1 MTFKIN
7 TGIYLILLVAF
18 SIGCESKHGEDTQ
31 QVSPDSLL
39 TLSDGFYAYRNGSIY
54 FTDSNNRYRVWYD
67 LTFSGNL
74 GEEFRID
81 DFANDDGANKSMVTK
96 KYNIALSENRSNMK
110 QFLHLSRKFNFG
122 HINID
127 RSSKIA
133 YSSKEDL
140 SEEYVYPLVDSTM
153 QLYQS
158 NKRFILLENGW
169 FKNTVLKDR

>member
-1 MTFKIN
+1 MTFKIT
-7 TGIYLILLVAF
+7 TGIYLLVLVAI

-39 TLSDGFYAYRNGSIY
+39 TLPDGFYAYRNGSIY
-54 FTDSNNRYRVWYD
+54 FTGSDNRYRIWYD

-81 DFANDDGANKSMVTK
+81 DFANDVVNKSMTIK
-96 KYNIALSENRSNMK
+96 KCNISLSENRSNMK
-110 QFLHLSRKFNFG
+110 QFLQLSRKLNFG
-122 HINID
+122 HISID

-133 YSSKEDL
+133 YSSKEEL
-140 SEEYVYPLVDSTM
+140 SEEYVYPLTDSTM

-158 NKRFILLENGW
+158 NKRFILLKNGW
-169 FKNTVLKDR
+169 FKSTKLNDR

>member
-1 MTFKIN
+1 MTFKIR
-7 TGIYLILLVAF
+7 TQIFLFFLITISF
-18 SIGCESKHGEDTQ
+18 GCESKSSGDTQ
-31 QVSPDSLL
+31 QVSTESLL

-54 FTDSNNRYRVWYD
+54 FTDSDNRYRIWYD

-81 DFANDDGANKSMVTK
+81 DFANNNGANKSLDIK
-96 KYNIALSENRSNMK
+96 KYNISLSENRSNMK
-110 QFLHLSRKFNFG
+110 QFLHLSRKFQFG
-122 HINID
+122 HIIID

-140 SEEYVYPLVDSTM
+140 SEEYVHPLNDSTI
-153 QLYQS
+153 QLYQT
-158 NKRFILLENGW
+158 NKRFILLKNGW